1 MKDASTFPVSPD
13 GEIHRSP
20 AMRWFIRGLITAAA
34 LLIVAVLAWQGIT
47 AAGNPDPTVPK
58 TSAFVAI
65 LDIAVLVFREG
76 LECILVLSA
85 ITASM
90 IGANQSYRR
99 PIAAGAGV
107 GFLVTIV
114 TWFVAVGIVSDL
126 SNNVSALNL
135 QAATGLLAVIV
146 LLVVMNWFFHKI
158 YWGGWIS
165 LHNRRKKDLIHD
177 AKTAATTKVRLL
189 WGLGL
194 LGFAS
199 VYREGCEIVLFLQSY
214 NLKLGGQTVLLGT
227 LLGLFFT
234 GIVAVLNFIAHQRLP
249 YRKMMVLT
257 GIMLGFV
264 LLVMVGEQAYEMQQA
279 GWIHTTNIA
288 ALQNVIPD
296 WAGVWFSLYPTVET
310 ILAQVFAAVLVIGS
324 YYLARHLSAKDP
336 RPDDPAPALP

>member
-1 MKDASTFPVSPD
+1 MKDASSLSASSASEVPRT
-13 GEIHRSP
+13 
-20 AMRWFIRGLITAAA
+20 AALRWVLRGFLIFAA
-34 LLIVAVLAWQGIT
+34 LLIVGVLAWQGLT
-47 AAGNPDPTVPK
+47 ASGNPNPTAPQ

-99 PIAAGAGV
+99 PIAAGAGI
-107 GFLVTIV
+107 GFLVTLV
-114 TWFVAVGIVSDL
+114 TWFVAVGIISDL
-126 SNNVSALNL
+126 STNFSALNL

-165 LHNRRKKDLIHD
+165 MHNRRKKDLIQD
-177 AKTAATTKVRLL
+177 DKSAETTRAGLL

-194 LGFAS
+194 LGFFS
-199 VYREGCEIVLFLQSY
+199 VYREGVEVVLFLQSY

-234 GIVAVLNFIAHQRLP
+234 GIVAILNFIAHQRLP
-249 YRKMMVLT
+249 YRKMMILT

-264 LLVMVGEQAYEMQQA
+264 LLVMVGEEAYEMQQA
-279 GWIHTTNIA
+279 NWISTTTIA
-288 ALQNVIPD
+288 SLQDRIPA
-296 WAGVWFSLYPTVET
+296 WAGVWFSLFPTVET

-324 YYLARHLSAKDP
+324 YYLARHLSAKDS
-336 RPDDPAPALP
+336 RPGEPATV